1 MTANA
6 NRTQIMQIALV
17 VHFNA
22 FTGKLQSGYLMNR
35 TTKRPIGAPMTP
47 AAVLAY
53 MTANPDARVDP
64 LKV

>member
-1 MTANA
+1 
-6 NRTQIMQIALV
+6 MQIALV